1 MEKVYI
7 LGGLRTAIGK
17 TDGYFKKMLPEDL
30 TARVLNALLV
40 KYNLDSTD
48 IDQVILGNAVGPGG
62 NIARLSLLK
71 AGWEHSIPAT
81 TIDFQCG
88 SALSSIN
95 LAAALIMSG
104 QADVLVAGGLE
115 STSLEIK
122 KKLDKNDPRFQENS
136 DFLERAFF
144 SPAEIGDPDMG
155 IGAENVAELYDNIS
169 REEMDRWA
177 INSHQKA
184 LRAQQHGLLDDIILP
199 VKNTRNE
206 IIDKDEGI
214 RKSISCKL
222 LKRLRPV
229 FKEKGKITAGNSCL
243 THDGAAAVIL
253 VSERFLNRNDLK
265 AEAEFI
271 KGSAKGVDPNLSPM
285 GPVPVVKDILAGENL
300 NTVNLDAVEI
310 NEAFAVKILACSQEL
325 GLDLAKVNILG
336 GALAYGHPY
345 GASGAIILLH
355 LLQALKKNKGRY
367 GLAAMGVAG
376 GQGVGTLIKKIG

>member
-1 MEKVYI
+1 MKKVYI

-17 TDGYFKKMLPEDL
+17 TGGHFKKMLPEDL
-30 TARVLNALLV
+30 TAEVLNALLE
-40 KYNLDSTD
+40 KYKLEAAD
-48 IDQVILGNAVGPGG
+48 INQVILGNAVGPGG

-71 AGWEHSIPAT
+71 AGWPLSIPAT

-95 LAAALIMSG
+95 MAAALIKSG
-104 QADVLVAGGLE
+104 QSEIIVAGGLE

-122 KKLDKNDPRFQENS
+122 KKLNKNDPRFQEKS

-177 INSHQKA
+177 IKSHQKA
-184 LRAQQHGLLDDIILP
+184 LEAQQTGLLDDIILS

-206 IIDKDEGI
+206 LIDKDEGI
-214 RKSISCKL
+214 RKNISYKL
-222 LKRLRPV
+222 LKRLKPV
-229 FKEKGKITAGNSCL
+229 FKKEGKITAGNSCL
-243 THDGAAAVIL
+243 THDGAAAVVL
-253 VSERFLNRNDLK
+253 VSEAFLKENNLK

-271 KGSAKGVDPNLSPM
+271 MGRDRGVDPNLSPM
-285 GPVPVVKDILAGENL
+285 GPVPVVREILAENKL
-300 NTVNLDAVEI
+300 NTSNLDAVEI

-355 LLQALKKNKGRY
+355 LLQSLKKINGQY
-367 GLAAMGVAG
+367 GLAAMGAAG

>member
-17 TDGYFKKMLPEDL
+17 TGGNFKKMLPEDL
-30 TARVLNALLV
+30 TAEVLNALME
-40 KYNLDSTD
+40 KYKLDAAD

-71 AGWEHSIPAT
+71 AGWPLSIPAA

-95 LAAALIMSG
+95 MAAALIKSG
-104 QADVLVAGGLE
+104 QSEIIVAGGLE
-115 STSLEIK
+115 STSLEVR
-122 KKLDKNDPRFQENS
+122 KKLNKNDPRFQENS

-184 LRAQQHGLLDDIILP
+184 FRAQVEGYLDDILLP

-206 IIDKDEGI
+206 VIDKDEGI
-214 RKSISCKL
+214 RKNISYQL

-229 FKEKGKITAGNSCL
+229 FKEDGKITAGNSCL
-243 THDGAAAVIL
+243 THDGAAAVVL
-253 VSERFLNRNDLK
+253 VSETFLKMNNLK

-271 KGSAKGVDPNLSPM
+271 MGSAKGVDPNLSPM
-285 GPVPVVKDILAGENL
+285 GPVPVIKSILAEENL
-300 NTVNLDAVEI
+300 NISDLDAVEI

-325 GLDLAKVNILG
+325 GLDLDNVNVLG

-355 LLQALKKNKGRY
+355 LLQSLKKINGQY
-367 GLAAMGVAG
+367 GLAAMGAAG

>member
-1 MEKVYI
+1 MGKVYI

-17 TDGYFKKMLPEDL
+17 TGGYFKKMLPEDL
-30 TARVLNALLV
+30 TAEILNALLE
-40 KYNLDSTD
+40 KYKLEAAD
-48 IDQVILGNAVGPGG
+48 IDQVMLGNAVGPGG

-71 AGWEHSIPAT
+71 AGWPLSIPAT

-95 LAAALIMSG
+95 MAAALIKSG
-104 QADVLVAGGLE
+104 QSEIIVAGGLE

-122 KKLDKNDPRFQENS
+122 KKLNKNDPRFQEKS

-144 SPAEIGDPDMG
+144 SPAEIGDSDMG

-177 INSHQKA
+177 IKSHQKA
-184 LRAQQHGLLDDIILP
+184 LRAQQTGLLDDIIFP
-199 VKNTRNE
+199 VKNSRNE
-206 IIDKDEGI
+206 LIDQDEGI
-214 RKSISCKL
+214 RKNISYRL

-229 FKEKGKITAGNSCL
+229 FKDDGKITAGNSCL

-253 VSERFLNRNDLK
+253 VSESFLKKYDLE
-265 AEAEFI
+265 ADAEFI

-300 NTVNLDAVEI
+300 NTSNLDAVEI

-355 LLQALKKNKGRY
+355 LLQSLKKINGQY
-367 GLAAMGVAG
+367 GLAAMGAAG
-376 GQGVGTLIKKIG
+376 GQGVGTLIKKIK